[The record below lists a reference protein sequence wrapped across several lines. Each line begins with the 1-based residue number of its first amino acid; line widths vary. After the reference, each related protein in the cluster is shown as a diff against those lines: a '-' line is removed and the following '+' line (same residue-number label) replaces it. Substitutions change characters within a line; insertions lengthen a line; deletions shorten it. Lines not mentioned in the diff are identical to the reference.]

1 MRLTHLKI
9 LACAGSLGV
18 LATLADVPVEPTKNA
33 LAGDEWKLPVEQ
45 PALKKAAGLEQIPF
59 YNKVVEHPAYDEF
72 WSEQALDKT
81 LAAQP
86 LKVPTM
92 WIGALWDQEDMW
104 GPSTPI
110 WPPSPRTPPT
120 P

>member
-45 PALKKAAGLEQIPF
+45 PALKKAAGLEQVTSNCLLCHSVDYVATQPPLLRTQWAAT
-59 YNKVVEHPAYDEF
+59 VEKMRAKF
-72 WSEQALDKT
+72 
-81 LAAQP
+81 
-86 LKVPTM
+86 
-92 WIGALWDQEDMW
+92 GA
-104 GPSTPI
+104 PI
-110 WPPSPRTPPT
+110 ATNQVSAIVDYLTANYGKESPPK
-120 P
+120 